1 MYTETE
7 LLKAIASGN
16 EAAFNVLF
24 EKYRTKLYGYI
35 FTISKSKEATEEIL
49 IDVFLK
55 LWMGKEMLEEIENL
69 DAFLGKMAH
78 NKAIDYLRMSSRA
91 AKNEKL
97 SRQELFPAIE
107 TETDYKL
114 REGECQLLLN
124 KAIDQLSPQRKNVFM
139 LSRQQEFTYDEI
151 ASELNLS
158 RNTVRNTMAETLKFF
173 KSFLGRHSIYATI
186 AVILLLSA

>member
-69 DAFLGKMAH
+69 DAFLGKWLTI
-78 NKAIDYLRMSSRA
+78 K
-91 AKNEKL
+91 
-97 SRQELFPAIE
+97 
-107 TETDYKL
+107 
-114 REGECQLLLN
+114 QL
-124 KAIDQLSPQRKNVFM
+124 I
-139 LSRQQEFTYDEI
+139 T
-151 ASELNLS
+151 
-158 RNTVRNTMAETLKFF
+158 
-173 KSFLGRHSIYATI
+173 
-186 AVILLLSA
+186 